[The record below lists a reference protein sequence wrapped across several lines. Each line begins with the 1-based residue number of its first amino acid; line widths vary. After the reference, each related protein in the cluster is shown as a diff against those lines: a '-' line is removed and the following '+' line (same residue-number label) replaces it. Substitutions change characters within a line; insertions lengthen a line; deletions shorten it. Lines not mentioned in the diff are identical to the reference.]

1 MHKKVFMVH
10 GRYNDK
16 LLKMKEV
23 ESLRY
28 QISNVKLSAVFLS
41 KVRKEEFKSHLL
53 KNYCKDISFR
63 KNLIIIRSKYTCIIF
78 HKIPGKYHVNVTKIQ
93 CLDDVKPAL
102 DYIRSKYF
110 PSIRFQFI
118 KHNIDNISAS
128 CSLNRFISLHQLAK
142 KCKNVRFNPERFP
155 GCFLKYD
162 NQKGTLAIFS
172 SGSINILGCVNE
184 AQIKQLWNQFVT
196 QLKIFAL

>member
-1 MHKKVFMVH
+1 MN
-10 GRYNDK
+10 G
-16 LLKMKEV
+16 V

-41 KVRKEEFKSHLL
+41 KVRKEEFKSYLL
-53 KNYCKDISFR
+53 KNYCEDISFR

-78 HKIPGKYHVNVTKIQ
+78 HKTPGKYHVNVTKVQ
-93 CLDDVKPAL
+93 RLDEVSPAL

-110 PSIRFQFI
+110 PSTRFQFI

-128 CSLNRFISLHQLAK
+128 CSLKRFISLHQLAK
-142 KCKNVRFNPERFP
+142 KNKNARFNPERFP

-162 NQKGTLAIFS
+162 NQKGTLVIFS
-172 SGSINILGCVNE
+172 SGSINILGCINE
-184 AQIKQLWNQFVT
+184 TQIKQLWNQLVT
-196 QLKIFAL
+196 QLKTLAL